1 MEFSRHSNAFLIR
14 RETIDIKIY
23 AWVFVYLDYR
33 KRPTLYRLITYE
45 LINAQFNNYLNTKL
59 DDITEVE
66 YYRTVFQ

>member
-1 MEFSRHSNAFLIR
+1 MGICILGLQKKGHLY
-14 RETIDIKIY
+14 IDLVK
-23 AWVFVYLDYR
+23 
-33 KRPTLYRLITYE
+33 ITYE